1 MFDRTHR
8 LRRGAVGAVTVLV
21 AAGVLAS
28 CGGGNDNGQNSLQPA
43 GPESHKIF
51 NLFTPFFWVAAVIGV
66 GVVGATIF
74 VALRFREKPGEE
86 RSPVQVHGNSVLE
99 ISWTIV
105 PAVILAVMAVFTIP
119 VIFQLND
126 KPTGKDVIHI
136 KVTGRQWYW
145 EYQYQN
151 QDEKFFT
158 ATEMHI
164 PVNRPIAMDITA
176 PRDGV
181 IHSFWIPELNGKKD
195 AVPGHDDFLK
205 FEADKPGI
213 YLGQCAEYCGL
224 SHADMRMRVIAQSE
238 SDYETWVANQKQA
251 LDATQKQF
259 VQTVLGD
266 GDPAQNIKGWGC
278 IACHSFD
285 PISKVEIGPN
295 LTHVGDRTTFAGGI
309 YDLNASNLALWVHNA
324 PSRKPMGD
332 LEKSRRMPNFSAQGM
347 TMDQAH
353 QIAEFLCNTAT
364 TQAKAQQ
371 CLSGT
376 GGLST
381 GLNK

>member
-21 AAGVLAS
+21 AAATMAA
-28 CGGGNDNGQNSLQPA
+28 CGGGNENGQNSLDPA
-43 GPESHKIF
+43 GPQGHKIL
-51 NLFTPFFWVAAVIGV
+51 NLFTPFFWVAV
-66 GVVGATIF
+66 VVGLGVLGGTIF

-86 RSPVQVHGNSVLE
+86 RNPKQVHGNSVLE

-119 VIFQLND
+119 VIFQLNEEPKGD
-126 KPTGKDVIHI
+126 DVVHI
-136 KVTGRQWYW
+136 RVTGRQWFW
-145 EYQYQN
+145 EYEY

-164 PVNRPIAMDITA
+164 PINRPVSMDVTA
-176 PRDGV
+176 PPDGV

-195 AVPGHDDFLK
+195 AVPGRDDFLK
-205 FEADKPGI
+205 FEADKPGT

-224 SHADMRMRVIAQSE
+224 SHADMRMRVIAQTE
-238 SDYETWVANQKQA
+238 SDYDAWVRSQQQE
-251 LDATQKQF
+251 LDAQQMQF
-259 VQTVLGD
+259 VNTTLGD

-278 IACHSFD
+278 NACHSFQ
-285 PISKVEIGPN
+285 PVSKAETGPN

-309 YDLNASNLALWVHNA
+309 YQTNADNLTKWVHNA

-332 LEKSRRMPNFSAQGM
+332 LEASRKMPNFSSQGM
-347 TMDQAH
+347 TDEQA
-353 QIAEFLCNTAT
+353 QEIAEFLCNTAT
-364 TQAKAQQ
+364 SQENAQR
-371 CLSGT
+371 CLTGT
-376 GGLST
+376 GGAST
-381 GLNK
+381 GLND

>member
-1 MFDRTHR
+1 MSDRMHR
-8 LRRGAVGAVTVLV
+8 LRRGAVGTAAMLAATAVLV
-21 AAGVLAS
+21 S
-28 CGGGNDNGQNSLQPA
+28 CGGGNDNGQNSLDPK
-43 GPESHKIF
+43 GPESRKILD
-51 NLFTPFFWVAAVIGV
+51 LFTPFFWIAVVIGL
-66 GVVGATIF
+66 GVIGATFF
-74 VALRFREKPGEE
+74 VALRFREKPGQP
-86 RSPVQVHGNSVLE
+86 RSPKQVHGNSVLE
-99 ISWTIV
+99 ISWTII
-105 PAVILAVMAVFTIP
+105 PALILAVMAVFTIP
-119 VIFQLND
+119 VIFDLNERPASAD
-126 KPTGKDVIHI
+126 ELQITVSGH
-136 KVTGRQWYW
+136 QWFW
-145 EYQYQN
+145 EYEYVG
-151 QDEKFFT
+151 EKFFT

-309 YDLNASNLALWVHNA
+309 YDLNASNLAKWVHDA

-332 LEKSRRMPNFSAQGM
+332 LEQSRKMPNFSAQGM
-347 TMDQAH
+347 TMDDAK